1 MIMMYETVVLAF
13 AALIA
18 PVFARYAGYEL
29 RRKPFELVGTAGLFF
44 LLSVAFAVLPVTQFA
59 SLSSLWNFLGIISY
73 FIGWICMLVGTIWEL
88 VDVLAISEP
97 VEHGEIVTES
107 RHI

>member
-1 MIMMYETVVLAF
+1 MIMMYETIVLAF

-29 RRKPFELVGTAGLFF
+29 RRKPFELVGTSGLFF
-44 LLSVAFAVLPVTQFA
+44 LLSVAFGVLPVTQFA
-59 SLSSLWNFLGIISY
+59 SLISLWNFLGIISY

-88 VDVLAISEP
+88 VDVLAIREP
-97 VEHGEIVTES
+97 MGHHEL
-107 RHI
+107 